1 MNSANADL
9 INEMLNEKHYMKE
22 MLCACVSCGMCAE
35 SCFYYKNTGERS
47 AIPSYKVRKTV
58 GRLFRKKGRVS
69 RLELEA
75 MADLLWG
82 HCAVCRQCYCPM
94 GIDLSA
100 MMSFGRAILRSQNID
115 RWSGTYE
122 E

>member
-1 MNSANADL
+1 MNSVNIDL
-9 INEMLNEKHYMKE
+9 INGMLYEKRYMREMLS
-22 MLCACVSCGMCAE
+22 ACISCGMCAE
-35 SCFYYKNTGERS
+35 SCFYFKNTGKRS

-69 RLELEA
+69 RKELEG

-115 RWSGTYE
+115 RWSNSNE